1 MVSLGFSEARAKGG
15 MARPGGRRDASQ
27 MAMNDSALNPEETAR
42 IHALLAPRTRTERMW
57 PVLAAALLA
66 AVSALAF
73 ATAMI
78 MAPPVVSE
86 HVAEGVR

>member
-1 MVSLGFSEARAKGG
+1 ML
-15 MARPGGRRDASQ
+15 DA
-27 MAMNDSALNPEETAR
+27 MAMTDSALDPGAVAR
-42 IHALLAPRTRTERMW
+42 IRALLNPMKRRERMW
-57 PVLAAALLA
+57 PVLAAAFLA

-86 HVAEGVR
+86 HVVQSAP

>member
-1 MVSLGFSEARAKGG
+1 MATTDSSLD
-15 MARPGGRRDASQ
+15 PH
-27 MAMNDSALNPEETAR
+27 LTAR
-42 IHALLAPRTRTERMW
+42 IRRLLAPRRPKERMW

-73 ATAMI
+73 AAAMI

-86 HVAEGVR
+86 HVIEAAP

>member
-1 MVSLGFSEARAKGG
+1 
-15 MARPGGRRDASQ
+15 MARDPAQSDAVH
-27 MAMNDSALNPEETAR
+27 MAMNDSALNPAEIGR
-42 IHALLAPRTRTERMW
+42 IRALLAPRIRRERMW

-78 MAPPVVSE
+78 MAPPVVSQ
-86 HVAEGVR
+86 HVVQSAP

>member
-1 MVSLGFSEARAKGG
+1 
-15 MARPGGRRDASQ
+15 MARRPRWRDPSH
-27 MAMNDSALNPEETAR
+27 MAMTDSALNPDETAR
-42 IHALLAPRTRTERMW
+42 IRALLTPKAKKERMW

-78 MAPPVVSE
+78 LAPPVVSQ
-86 HVAEGVR
+86 HVVQSEP

>member
-1 MVSLGFSEARAKGG
+1 
-15 MARPGGRRDASQ
+15 MARHARGRDASH
-27 MAMNDSALNPEETAR
+27 MAMNDSALNPAAAAR
-42 IHALLAPRTRTERMW
+42 IRALLKPPLKKERMW

-78 MAPPVVSE
+78 MAPPVISE
-86 HVAEGVR
+86 HVAQGTS

>member
-1 MVSLGFSEARAKGG
+1 MLGSTPDGCAKGG
-15 MARPGGRRDASQ
+15 MARGCGWRDPAQ
-27 MAMNDSALNPEETAR
+27 MAMTDSALKSDETDR
-42 IHALLAPRTRTERMW
+42 IRILLTPRAKKERMW

-78 MAPPVVSE
+78 LAPPVVSQ
-86 HVAEGVR
+86 HVVQSEP

>member
-1 MVSLGFSEARAKGG
+1 
-15 MARPGGRRDASQ
+15 MARRPRWRDPPH
-27 MAMNDSALNPEETAR
+27 MAMTDSALNPEETAR
-42 IHALLAPRTRTERMW
+42 IRALLTPKAKKERMW

-78 MAPPVVSE
+78 LAPPVVSQ
-86 HVAEGVR
+86 HVVQSEP

>member
-1 MVSLGFSEARAKGG
+1 
-15 MARPGGRRDASQ
+15 
-27 MAMNDSALNPEETAR
+27 MAMTDSALKPEEAAR
-42 IHALLAPRTRTERMW
+42 IRALLTPRPRRERMW

-78 MAPPVVSE
+78 LAPPVVSQ
-86 HVAEGVR
+86 HVVQSEP

>member
-1 MVSLGFSEARAKGG
+1 
-15 MARPGGRRDASQ
+15 MAHRPRWRDPAH
-27 MAMNDSALNPEETAR
+27 MAMTDSALNPEETAR
-42 IHALLAPRTRTERMW
+42 IRALLTPKAKKERMW

-78 MAPPVVSE
+78 LAPPVVSQ
-86 HVAEGVR
+86 HVVQSEP

>member
-1 MVSLGFSEARAKGG
+1 
-15 MARPGGRRDASQ
+15 MARGPGWRDPPQ

-42 IHALLAPRTRTERMW
+42 IRALLTAKVRKERMW
-57 PVLAAALLA
+57 PLLGAALLA

-78 MAPPVVSE
+78 VAPPVTSQ
-86 HVAEGVR
+86 HVVQSAP